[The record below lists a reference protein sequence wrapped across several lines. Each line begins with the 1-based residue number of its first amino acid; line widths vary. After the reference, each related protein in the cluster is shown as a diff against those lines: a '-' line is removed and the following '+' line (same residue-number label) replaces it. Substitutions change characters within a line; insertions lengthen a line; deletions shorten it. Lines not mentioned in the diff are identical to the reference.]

1 MHELKQ
7 AMKDSDIL
15 LKNLRHQVESS
26 QASNDFKA
34 QEISANHAD
43 ILQAIQ
49 LRLDQQERLTRK
61 VNSDLEV
68 SLNLSLSRKFF
79 SI

>member
-49 LRLDQQERLTRK
+49 LRLDQQERVTRK

-68 SLNLSLSRKFF
+68 SLNLSLSRNFF